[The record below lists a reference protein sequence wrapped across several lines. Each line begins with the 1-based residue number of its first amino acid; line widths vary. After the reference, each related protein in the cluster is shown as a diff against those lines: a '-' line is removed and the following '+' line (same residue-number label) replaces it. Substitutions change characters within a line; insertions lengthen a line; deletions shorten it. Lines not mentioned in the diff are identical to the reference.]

1 MALVRSAVRVYVLYA
16 IVTVAWVALSILIGT
31 TIEGPL
37 ALFVGLLVLVCLTLA
52 GLFLY
57 GRR

>member
-1 MALVRSAVRVYVLYA
+1 MALVGSAVRVYVLYA
-16 IVTVAWVALSILIGT
+16 IGTVAWVALSLLIGM

-37 ALFVGLLVLVCLTLA
+37 AFFVGLLVLVCLPLA

>member
-1 MALVRSAVRVYVLYA
+1 MALIGSAVRVYVLYA
-16 IVTVAWVALSILIGT
+16 VGTVAWVALSLLIGT

-37 ALFVGLLVLVCLTLA
+37 AFFVGLLVLVCLTLA

>member
-1 MALVRSAVRVYVLYA
+1 MGQVHA
-16 IVTVAWVALSILIGT
+16 IGTVAWMALSLLIGT

-37 ALFVGLLVLVCLTLA
+37 AFFVGLLVLVCLTLA

>member
-1 MALVRSAVRVYVLYA
+1 LTSGQVHAVG
-16 IVTVAWVALSILIGT
+16 TVAWVALSLLIGT

-37 ALFVGLLVLVCLTLA
+37 AFFIGLLVLVCLTLA

>member
-1 MALVRSAVRVYVLYA
+1 LGQVHAVG
-16 IVTVAWVALSILIGT
+16 TVAWVALSLLIGT

>member
-1 MALVRSAVRVYVLYA
+1 MTSGQVHAVG
-16 IVTVAWVALSILIGT
+16 TVAWVALSLLIGT

-37 ALFVGLLVLVCLTLA
+37 AFFVGLLVLVCLTLA

>member
-1 MALVRSAVRVYVLYA
+1 MALAGSAVRVYVLYV
-16 IVTVAWVALSILIGT
+16 IGTVAWVALSLLIGT

-37 ALFVGLLVLVCLTLA
+37 AFFVGLLVLVCLTLA

>member
-1 MALVRSAVRVYVLYA
+1 MALIGSAVRVYVLYV
-16 IVTVAWVALSILIGT
+16 IGTVAWVALSMLIGT

-37 ALFVGLLVLVCLTLA
+37 AFFVGLLVLVCLTLA

>member
-1 MALVRSAVRVYVLYA
+1 VALVRSAVRVYVLYA
-16 IVTVAWVALSILIGT
+16 TVTVAWVALSILIGT

-37 ALFVGLLVLVCLTLA
+37 AFFVGLLVLVCLTLA

>member
-16 IVTVAWVALSILIGT
+16 VGTVAWMALSMLIGT

-37 ALFVGLLVLVCLTLA
+37 AFFVGLLVLVCLTFI
-52 GLFLY
+52 GLLVY
-57 GRR
+57 ERR

>member
-1 MALVRSAVRVYVLYA
+1 VALVGSAVRVYVLYV
-16 IVTVAWVALSILIGT
+16 IGTVAWVALSLLIGT

-37 ALFVGLLVLVCLTLA
+37 AFFVGLLVLVCLTLA

>member
-1 MALVRSAVRVYVLYA
+1 MALAGSAVRVYVLYA
-16 IVTVAWVALSILIGT
+16 VGTVAWVALSLLIGT

-37 ALFVGLLVLVCLTLA
+37 AFFVGLLVLVCLTLA

>member
-1 MALVRSAVRVYVLYA
+1 MALVRSAVRVYVLYV
-16 IVTVAWVALSILIGT
+16 IGTVAWVALSLLIGT

-37 ALFVGLLVLVCLTLA
+37 AFFVGLLVLVCLTLA

>member
-1 MALVRSAVRVYVLYA
+1 MALVGSAVRVYVLYV
-16 IVTVAWVALSILIGT
+16 IGTVAWVALSLLIGT

-37 ALFVGLLVLVCLTLA
+37 AFFVGLLVLVCLTLA

>member
-1 MALVRSAVRVYVLYA
+1 MALVGSAVRVYVLYA
-16 IVTVAWVALSILIGT
+16 IGTVAWVALSLLIGT

-52 GLFLY
+52 GLFLH

>member
-1 MALVRSAVRVYVLYA
+1 MYVLYA

-37 ALFVGLLVLVCLTLA
+37 AFFVGLLVLVCLTLA